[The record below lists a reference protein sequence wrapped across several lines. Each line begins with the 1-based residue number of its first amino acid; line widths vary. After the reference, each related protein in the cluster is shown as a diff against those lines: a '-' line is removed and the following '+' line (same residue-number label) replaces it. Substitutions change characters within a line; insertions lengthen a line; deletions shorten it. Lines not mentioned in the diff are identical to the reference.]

1 MPKQVDYGSRRRR
14 IAEAVC
20 LLADEQGPEGVS
32 MRDVAARAQ
41 VSLGA
46 VQRCF
51 RTKEEM
57 LLFAVDHVGERV
69 TERVRA
75 RIVAGPAQS
84 AATALGHATDEV
96 ALLGEEHRA
105 EARIWLA
112 FVAQAA
118 ITPSLAEPLRK
129 SYAALQDLF
138 VRLITEAAAS
148 NSGGRTPGA
157 STDGPDAVREART
170 LLALTD
176 GLTGHVLIG
185 HLSEREAE
193 GVLHAHLAGL
203 WARLGVSGPGTEG

>member
-1 MPKQVDYGSRRRR
+1 MPKQVDYESRRRR

-32 MRDVAARAQ
+32 MRDVATRAQ

-69 TERVRA
+69 TARVRA
-75 RIVAGPAQS
+75 RIAAGPAQS

-96 ALLGEEHRA
+96 ALLREEHRA

-118 ITPSLAEPLRK
+118 VSASLAEPLRN
-129 SYAALQDLF
+129 SYAALQELF

-148 NSGGRTPGA
+148 GA
-157 STDGPDAVREART
+157 ADGPDAVCEART

-185 HLSEREAE
+185 HVTAREAE

-203 WARLGVSGPGTEG
+203 WARLGVTGPEADG

>member
-1 MPKQVDYGSRRRR
+1 MPKQVDYESRRRR

-20 LLADEQGPEGVS
+20 LLADERGPEGVS

-51 RTKEEM
+51 RTKGEM

-69 TERVRA
+69 TARVRA
-75 RIVAGPAQS
+75 RIASGPAQS

-96 ALLGEEHRA
+96 ALLREEHRA

-118 ITPSLAEPLRK
+118 VSASLAEPLRN
-129 SYAALQDLF
+129 SYAALQELF

-148 NSGGRTPGA
+148 GSADR
-157 STDGPDAVREART
+157 PDAVREART

-185 HLSEREAE
+185 HVTVREAE

-203 WARLGVSGPGTEG
+203 WARLGVTGPDTEG

>member
-1 MPKQVDYGSRRRR
+1 MPKQVDYESRRRR

-75 RIVAGPAQS
+75 RIAAGPAQS

-96 ALLGEEHRA
+96 ALLREEHRA

-118 ITPSLAEPLRK
+118 VSASLAEPLRK
-129 SYAALQDLF
+129 SYAALQELF
-138 VRLITEAAAS
+138 VRLIAEAAAS
-148 NSGGRTPGA
+148 GSA
-157 STDGPDAVREART
+157 DGPDAAREART

-185 HLSEREAE
+185 HVTAGEAE

-203 WARLGVSGPGTEG
+203 WTRLGVAGPEEEG